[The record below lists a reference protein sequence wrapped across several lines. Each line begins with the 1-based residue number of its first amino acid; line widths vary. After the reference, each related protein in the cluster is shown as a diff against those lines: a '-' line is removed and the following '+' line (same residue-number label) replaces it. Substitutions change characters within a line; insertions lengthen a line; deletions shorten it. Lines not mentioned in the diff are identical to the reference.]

1 MSASRSL
8 SSAVPPPAQGRA
20 LARCSLALAAVLC
33 LALVPPVLLLP
44 GDAAAQDKAA
54 DKKNKDKPGKKV
66 EPLISQLPGIADEAR
81 CQAEIAVTAFK
92 RLGALS
98 VLPYMPSG
106 LANAAAAG
114 SSAAMSYCVQNP
126 KACTDASDALMPR
139 IGEMPTSCGG

>member
-1 MSASRSL
+1 MSAS
-8 SSAVPPPAQGRA
+8 PPPTFAIRPAPRQA
-20 LARCSLALAAVLC
+20 ARLSWRLALGALLC
-33 LALVPPVLLLP
+33 LASAGPALVFPT
-44 GDAAAQDKAA
+44 DAVAQDKG
-54 DKKNKDKPGKKV
+54 DKKGKDKPGKKV

-114 SSAAMSYCVQNP
+114 SSAAMSYCAQNP
-126 KACTDASDALMPR
+126 KACTDATDALMPR

>member
-1 MSASRSL
+1 MRAASPLLRDLPPSPRQASRVSWRVVLVAILCL
-8 SSAVPPPAQGRA
+8 SSAAP
-20 LARCSLALAAVLC
+20 
-33 LALVPPVLLLP
+33 ALVFPA
-44 GDAAAQDKAA
+44 DAVAQDK
-54 DKKNKDKPGKKV
+54 DKKGKDKPGKKV

-114 SSAAMSYCVQNP
+114 SSAAMSYCAQNP
-126 KACTDASDALMPR
+126 KACTDASDALLPR
-139 IGEMPTSCGG
+139 IGEVPTSCGG

>member
-1 MSASRSL
+1 MRAASPLLRDLPPSPRQASRVSWRVVL
-8 SSAVPPPAQGRA
+8 VAI
-20 LARCSLALAAVLC
+20 LC
-33 LALVPPVLLLP
+33 LASAAPALVFPA
-44 GDAAAQDKAA
+44 DAVAQDK
-54 DKKNKDKPGKKV
+54 DKKGKDKPGKKV

-114 SSAAMSYCVQNP
+114 SSAAMSYCAQNP
-126 KACTDASDALMPR
+126 KACTDASDALLPR
-139 IGEMPTSCGG
+139 IGEVPTSCGG

>member
-1 MSASRSL
+1 MSAVAPL
-8 SSAVPPPAQGRA
+8 PPAIRPTPRRA
-20 LARCSLALAAVLC
+20 ARLSWRVALAASLC
-33 LALVPPVLLLP
+33 LASAAPVLLLP
-44 GDAAAQDKAA
+44 ADAIAQDKG
-54 DKKNKDKPGKKV
+54 DKKGKDKPGKKV

-98 VLPYMPSG
+98 VLPYMPSA

-114 SSAAMSYCVQNP
+114 SSAAMSYCAQNP
-126 KACTDASDALMPR
+126 KACADASDALMSR

>member
-1 MSASRSL
+1 VSWRVVLVAI
-8 SSAVPPPAQGRA
+8 
-20 LARCSLALAAVLC
+20 LC
-33 LALVPPVLLLP
+33 LASAAPALVFPA
-44 GDAAAQDKAA
+44 DAVAQDK
-54 DKKNKDKPGKKV
+54 DKKGKDKPGKKV

-114 SSAAMSYCVQNP
+114 SSAAMSYCAQNP
-126 KACTDASDALMPR
+126 KACTDASDALLPR
-139 IGEMPTSCGG
+139 IGEVPTSCGG